1 MANLHVKKG
10 DTVVVIAGKDKGK
23 TGKVLSAMPS
33 ENAVVVE
40 KVNFINK
47 HKKAKNAQ
55 EKGGIIKMEGKIDA
69 SNVQVICPACKKA
82 TRISNKVID
91 GKKVRVC
98 KVCGAS
104 LDKAVTIKKANKKA
118 DTKVVEATKTTK
130 KVEKS
135 APKKKAPKKTAS
147 ATQKSKTTTTKTAV
161 RKTADKV

>member
-1 MANLHVKKG
+1 
-10 DTVVVIAGKDKGK
+10 
-23 TGKVLSAMPS
+23 
-33 ENAVVVE
+33 
-40 KVNFINK
+40 
-47 HKKAKNAQ
+47 
-55 EKGGIIKMEGKIDA
+55 MEGKIDA

>member
-1 MANLHVKKG
+1 
-10 DTVVVIAGKDKGK
+10 
-23 TGKVLSAMPS
+23 
-33 ENAVVVE
+33 
-40 KVNFINK
+40 
-47 HKKAKNAQ
+47 
-55 EKGGIIKMEGKIDA
+55 MEGKIDA

-135 APKKKAPKKTAS
+135 APKKKSTKENRFCNTKIKNHNNKNSSKKNCG
-147 ATQKSKTTTTKTAV
+147 
-161 RKTADKV
+161 